1 MTIQKLPL
9 WLKFILGV
17 SLILSGSLVFFY
29 WLMRPPMEELRLM
42 AQFLTLTAVIS
53 ILGGYGA
60 YRMGWIERSPSL
72 RWTLLGTYVLAGL
85 LTFLNV
91 WVTAQLMFASYHDLQ
106 LAIVLLVF
114 AVGIAVAL
122 GTFLANT
129 LTQRI
134 SRLEVAARSLA
145 AGDLGSRA
153 EIAGSDEIARLALTF
168 NEMAARLEEADRK
181 QRRLENLR
189 RDLVAW
195 ASHDLQTPLT
205 SIQLQVEALSDGL
218 VEDPETVQRYL
229 HSIQRE
235 TRSLSRLIDDLF
247 QVAKMD
253 AGGVE
258 LDYTEFSLPDLLC
271 DALDSFSAVASKKEV
286 ELSSQ
291 VAPEA
296 EMVFMDPARMGR
308 VMNNLIANA
317 LRHTP
322 QGGRVCVTARREPDR
337 LLIEVSDTGEGIS
350 PDDMPHVFERFY
362 RGEKS
367 RSRTTGGAGL
377 GLAIVLGIVEA
388 HGGTITIESE
398 TGNGTIFRLQ
408 FPG

>member
-17 SLILSGSLVFFY
+17 SLILAASLVFFY

-91 WVTAQLMFASYHDLQ
+91 WLTAQLMFASLHDLQ

-134 SRLEVAARSLA
+134 SRLEEAARVLA

-153 EIAGSDEIARLALTF
+153 EIAGNDEIARLALTF

-229 HSIQRE
+229 HSIQKE

-271 DALDSFSAVASKKEV
+271 DALDSFSAVAAKKEV

-291 VAPEA
+291 VDPEA

-308 VMNNLIANA
+308 VINNLIANA

-322 QGGRVCVTARREPDR
+322 QGGQVCVTARREPDR

-367 RSRTTGGAGL
+367 RSRATGGAGL

-388 HGGTITIESE
+388 HGGTINIESE
-398 TGNGTIFRLQ
+398 PGNGTIFRLQ

>member
-1 MTIQKLPL
+1 
-9 WLKFILGV
+9 
-17 SLILSGSLVFFY
+17 
-29 WLMRPPMEELRLM
+29 
-42 AQFLTLTAVIS
+42 
-53 ILGGYGA
+53 
-60 YRMGWIERSPSL
+60 
-72 RWTLLGTYVLAGL
+72 
-85 LTFLNV
+85 LNV

>member
-388 HGGTITIESE
+388 HSGTITIESE
-398 TGNGTIFRLQ
+398 PGNGTIFRLQ